1 MRRIRG
7 KLLLIRGDTNP
18 GGDKAD
24 PECGG
29 VIALDARGNFA
40 FEFNTPGMYRGL
52 MQEDENPQSWI
63 YR

>member
-1 MRRIRG
+1 MAYKGLSLADACREVIS
-7 KLLLIRGDTNP
+7 KI
-18 GGDKAD
+18 DKAD

-52 MQEDENPQSWI
+52 MQQDENPECWI